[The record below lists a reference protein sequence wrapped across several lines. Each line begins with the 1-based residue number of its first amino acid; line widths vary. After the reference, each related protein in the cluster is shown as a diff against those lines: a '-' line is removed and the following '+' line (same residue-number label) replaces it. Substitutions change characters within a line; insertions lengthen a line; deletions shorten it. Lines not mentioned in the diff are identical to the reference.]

1 MRFAPLL
8 CSCLFLFVLSPLG
21 ATPPV
26 LRFRQWI
33 SGQEVGGVEQRYRE
47 EGTTRVVETHEWLRV
62 ERAGMAV
69 DQSVRHEYRRDEAG
83 NLKIRWSL
91 RLAQEPLEGDARWE
105 VNRPRSLELRPTRG
119 EVRKASLPEQI
130 ILWPL
135 DQDAALK
142 EAARKRQSLS
152 IAGFSF
158 PTQQPSELNLSPAGL
173 DPLPGFPDTVRFQG
187 SSREGGLS
195 AKVVMWISPTAGEI
209 KQESEV
215 AGFSLLLQRAE
226 LPSPKAMGAAGFFE
240 QTLRPLPAHPFLPWL
255 RSATLRWTGA
265 KELELP
271 RTPQQLFQGRR
282 LELARAPLPSAKEA
296 AQAPVTGKPSTA
308 EAAFLAAT
316 PLVDYRDPVFEGL
329 LGRLQAP
336 PGATRWELAQ
346 LITRFVFEWIEQ
358 KDFSV
363 GFASAQEVA
372 RTAKGDC
379 TEHGVLAVALL
390 RRLGV
395 PARGATGWVAL
406 GETLG
411 LHFWVEVKLQD
422 RWVPV
427 DPTFDEAPASA
438 LHIQLGSS
446 DLADLGSLG
455 WEQAALDLTQGS
467 WVPDLSWPAGFQVL
481 GEAIAFPQGQLRAA
495 GGRWRLQGQRLS
507 LRMPGASADLD
518 VEAVPRP
525 PKSQLKGAQIIQDAQ
540 TGLRGW
546 RLGRQFWIALP
557 NGHWLRVQ
565 GASEAQAFQLLA
577 ALSLDFTP

>member
-8 CSCLFLFVLSPLG
+8 GSCLLLLALSPLE

-33 SGQEVGGVEQRYRE
+33 SGREVGGVEQHYRE
-47 EGTTRVVETHEWLRV
+47 EGTTRVVETREWLRI

-69 DQSVRHEYRRDEAG
+69 DQSVRHEYRRDEVG
-83 NLKIRWSL
+83 NLKVHWSL
-91 RLAQEPLEGDARWE
+91 RLAQEPLEGEARWE
-105 VNRPRSLELRPTRG
+105 AKRPRSLDLRPARG
-119 EVRKASLPEQI
+119 EPRTIPLPEGAA
-130 ILWPL
+130 LWPL

-152 IAGFSF
+152 IPGFSF
-158 PTQQPSELNLSPAGL
+158 PAQQPSELNLSPVGAE
-173 DPLPGFPDTVRFQG
+173 PLPGFPDTIRFQG
-187 SSREGGLS
+187 SSREGGVS
-195 AKVVMWISPTAGEI
+195 AKVVMWISPTEGEV

-215 AGFSLLLQRAE
+215 AGFALLLQRAE
-226 LPSPKAMGAAGFFE
+226 LPAPQATAGAGFFE
-240 QTLRPLPAHPFLPWL
+240 QTLRPLAAHPFLPWL
-255 RSATLRWTGA
+255 SSATLRWTGA
-265 KELELP
+265 KALELP
-271 RTPQQLFQGRR
+271 RTPQQQSQGRR
-282 LELARAPLPSAKEA
+282 LELTRAPLPSAAEA
-296 AQAPVTGKPSTA
+296 AQKPVIGRPNPG

-316 PLVDYRDPVFEGL
+316 PLVDYRDPIFEGL
-329 LGRLQAP
+329 LGRLNAHA
-336 PGATRWELAQ
+336 GATRWELAQ
-346 LITRFVFEWIEQ
+346 QVTRFVFEWIEQ

-395 PARGATGWVAL
+395 PARGVTGWVAL

-411 LHFWVEVKLQD
+411 LHFWVEVKLQE
-422 RWVPV
+422 RWIPV

-467 WVPDLSWPAGFQVL
+467 WVPEGAWPSGLQVL
-481 GEAIAFPQGQLRAA
+481 GEAIAFPKGQLRAS
-495 GGRWRLQGQRLS
+495 GGRWHLQGARLG
-507 LRMPGASADLD
+507 LRLPGAPAELE

-525 PKSQLKGAQIIQDAQ
+525 PKAQLKGAQVIQDAQ

-557 NGHWLRVQ
+557 NAHWLRVL
-565 GASEAQAFQLLA
+565 GVNEAQAFQLLA
-577 ALSLDFTP
+577 ALSLDPTP

>member
-8 CSCLFLFVLSPLG
+8 CSCLLLLSLPTLE
-21 ATPPV
+21 ATPSV

-33 SGQEVGGVEQRYRE
+33 SGQEVGGVERRVFE
-47 EGTTRVVETHEWLRV
+47 EASTRVVETHEWLRV

-69 DQSVRHEYRRDEAG
+69 DQSVRHHYRRDEAG
-83 NLKIRWSL
+83 NLKVRWSL
-91 RLAQEPLEGDARWE
+91 RLAQEPLEGDATWHPA
-105 VNRPRSLELRPTRG
+105 RPRQLELRPARG
-119 EVRKASLPEQI
+119 DARTATLPDRTL
-130 ILWPL
+130 LWPL
-135 DQDAALK
+135 DQEAALK
-142 EAARKRQSLS
+142 AAARTRQSLS

-158 PTQQPSELNLSPAGL
+158 PAQQLSELNLNPIGP
-173 DPLPGFPDTVRFQG
+173 DPLPGFPDAIRFQG
-187 SSREGGLS
+187 SSREGTLS
-195 AKVVMWISPTAGEI
+195 AKVVMWISPTEGEL

-226 LPSPKAMGAAGFFE
+226 LPAPKATMTAGFFE

-255 RSATLRWTGA
+255 QKATLRWTGTQ
-265 KELELP
+265 ELELP
-271 RTPQQLFQGRR
+271 RTPQQHLRDRR
-282 LELARAPLPSAKEA
+282 LELTRAPLPTAAEA
-296 AQAPVTGKPSTA
+296 AQGPVTGKTTA
-308 EAAFLAAT
+308 SDAPFLAAT

-329 LGRLQAP
+329 LGRLNAQ

-346 LITRFVFEWIEQ
+346 QVTRFVFEWIEQ

-395 PARGATGWVAL
+395 PARGVTGWVAL

-411 LHFWVEVKLQD
+411 LHFWVEVQLKE
-422 RWVPV
+422 RWIPV

-438 LHIQLGSS
+438 MHIQLGSS

-455 WEQAALDLTQGS
+455 WEQAALDLTRGT
-467 WVPDLSWPAGFQVL
+467 WVPEGPWPAGLQVL
-481 GEAIAFPQGQLRAA
+481 GEAIAFPQGQLRAV
-495 GGRWRLQGQRLS
+495 GGRWHLQGPRLS
-507 LRMPGASADLD
+507 LRLPGAPGELL

-525 PKSQLKGAQIIQDAQ
+525 PKPTLKGAQLLQDAQ

-546 RLGRQFWIALP
+546 RQGPQLWIALP
-557 NGHWLRVQ
+557 SSRWLRVQ
-565 GASEAQAFQLLA
+565 GATETQAFQLLSI
-577 ALSLDFTP
+577 LSLDLHP